1 MKKRP
6 EKEPNNERWLL
17 TYSDLITLLMV
28 FFVILYAM
36 SNVSSSKYKAVSDSF
51 RSVMGGG
58 GNIIADS
65 NGDGDSVTPIQ
76 TEQQKFDDMQKDMD
90 KYISEYGLGDSV
102 STYMEDKGLIIR
114 FNDSMIFDTGKADVK
129 EDVKNKLIKISNV
142 INKVDNYIRVEGHTD
157 NVPIKNDQY
166 KSNWQLSSIRS
177 SNVGEFLIDYGKIS
191 PQRVSVVGYGE
202 YKPVEQNTT
211 DEGRNKNRRV
221 EIIILNS
228 KYNELEITK

>member
-6 EKEPNNERWLL
+6 VKEPNNERWLL

-36 SNVSSSKYKAVSDSF
+36 SNVSNSKYEAMSDSF
-51 RSVMGGG
+51 KSVMGGG
-58 GNIIADS
+58 GNVIANS
-65 NGDGDSVTPIQ
+65 NGEGNSVAPIK
-76 TEQQKFDDMQKDMD
+76 TEQQKFDDMKDDMD

-102 STYMEDKGLIIR
+102 STYMEDKGLTIR
-114 FNDSMIFDTGKADVK
+114 FNDSMIFDIGKAEVK

-157 NVPIKNDQY
+157 NIPIKNNQY

-177 SNVGEFLIDYGKIS
+177 SNVGEFLIDYGKVS

-202 YKPVEQNTT
+202 YKPVGQNTT
-211 DEGRNKNRRV
+211 EEGRNKNRRV
-221 EIIILNS
+221 EILILNS
-228 KYNELEITK
+228 KYNELEVTK